1 MKKRHLLFIVLCLF
15 IGKNLFEITQNTPIE
30 EAYLAVLEQEDA
42 SESSKT
48 LRKTEINENNP
59 KKIFADHSSSIV
71 SLDNYNNAQL
81 NLSNSIYSAAT
92 VSNAPVANR
101 IDFSSKANQRRN
113 LVEANQLNASNLLA
127 YTGGVGASQTTE
139 IATLSAIAIPNVGTD
154 ASSLQQIDNAMGEI
168 ANIGG
173 AIADVVGTNEEEENP
188 GGPDGT
194 VDDVI
199 PVDGGLSL
207 LLITALGKGASS
219 YKKRKRKL
227 QAEAAM

>member
-15 IGKNLFEITQNTPIE
+15 IGKNLFEIIQNTPIE

-48 LRKTEINENNP
+48 IRKAEINENNP

-81 NLSNSIYSAAT
+81 NLSTSIYSPT

-139 IATLSAIAIPNVGTD
+139 IATVSAIAIPNVGAD

-227 QAEAAM
+227 KAEAAM